1 MGKNQKRRK
10 RNDGESSSIL
20 SWLDSDG
27 LHAFAAGE
35 KPSPEALEEATRR
48 YQASIRKS
56 ALWDEMVKQ
65 FGKEEAERMLL
76 EFRVELR

>member
-1 MGKNQKRRK
+1 M
-10 RNDGESSSIL
+10 
-20 SWLDSDG
+20 DSDG

-35 KPSPEALEEATRR
+35 APSREALEEATRR

-56 ALWDEMVKQ
+56 ALWDEMVRQ
-65 FGKEEAERMLL
+65 FGKEQAERMLL